1 MFSWTE
7 MTIFIILFYFK
18 TMSMLDIQTIAWIEM
33 VCTNLRRF
41 ITFLKD
47 FSIAMFLSHK
57 TAREPFGQCWFLL
70 N

>member
-41 ITFLKD
+41 ITFFKRFFHCNVP
-47 FSIAMFLSHK
+47 FSQDCKRTIWPMLVSA
-57 TAREPFGQCWFLL
+57 
-70 N
+70 